1 MDPTD
6 FLLLYQ
12 ELGLRPGSGIDDFKL
27 AYRRRIADLHPD
39 RQRGAQQGNAE
50 LARDRLQRLTLLY
63 GAAIA
68 FHRRHGRLPGASVAP
83 RTAEPSPAAAVAA
96 TPASGGRKRWLLL
109 AMAVALLGAIG
120 WQWFDSDD
128 GSVADTGEESSLAA
142 GRVAEQEAVSS
153 APAPQLRLGMRMRD
167 VLDVEKEP
175 ITRGEDRWD
184 YGPSWIAFE
193 RGKVTDWYSS
203 PLRPLRYATTHPK
216 PGAAEE
222 PAR

>member
-12 ELGLRPGSGIDDFKL
+12 ELGLRPGAGIDDLKL

-39 RQRGAQQGNAE
+39 RQRGTYQGNPE

-68 FHRRHGRLPGASVAP
+68 FHRRHGRLPGASATP
-83 RTAEPSPAAAVAA
+83 RSAEPAPVTAVAA
-96 TPASGGRKRWLLL
+96 APAGGGKRWLLL
-109 AMAVALLGAIG
+109 AVVVASLGGIG

-128 GSVADTGEESSLAA
+128 GNPIDAAEESSQAA
-142 GRVAEQEAVSS
+142 GRVADHEAVSFE
-153 APAPQLRLGMRMRD
+153 PAPELRLGMRMRE
-167 VLDVEKEP
+167 VLEVEKEP

-216 PGAAEE
+216 PGPVDE
-222 PAR
+222 PTR

>member
-39 RQRGAQQGNAE
+39 RQRGPHQGNPE
-50 LARDRLQRLTLLY
+50 IARDRLQRLTLLY

-68 FHRRHGRLPGASVAP
+68 FHRRHGRLPGASAAP
-83 RTAEPSPAAAVAA
+83 RVAEPTPAAPIMAA
-96 TPASGGRKRWLLL
+96 RTDGGRKRWLLL
-109 AMAVALLGAIG
+109 AVALALLGAIG

-128 GSVADTGEESSLAA
+128 GNTADSAEESSTAA
-142 GRVAEQEAVSS
+142 ARGTEQSVVSFER
-153 APAPQLRLGMRMRD
+153 APELRLGMRMRD

-193 RGKVTDWYSS
+193 RGRVTDWYSS

-216 PGAAEE
+216 PGAVEE
-222 PAR
+222 AAR